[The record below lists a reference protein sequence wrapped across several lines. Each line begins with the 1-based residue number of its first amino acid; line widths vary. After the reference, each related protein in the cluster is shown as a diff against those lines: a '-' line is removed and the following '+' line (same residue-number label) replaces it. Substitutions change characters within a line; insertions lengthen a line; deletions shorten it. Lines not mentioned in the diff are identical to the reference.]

1 MVMAKRRQAM
11 RFRDM
16 DIKRQGPGHI
26 RMITPAGRNRV
37 VSLDVQGLSRNAP
50 YNCERG
56 ADQARAAL

>member
-16 DIKRQGPGHI
+16 DTKRQG
-26 RMITPAGRNRV
+26 RVRTITHAGRNRV